1 MIRRPLVPTR
11 RTVLAGLAL
20 APLAACAST
29 EAPLPANLRIRSV
42 RIDTAPLAARGLPTW
57 AERIRTIAEASAR
70 TVFADRAPAG
80 VDITLVADQAWLASY
95 NGGGA
100 LPFDDDPP
108 TDWIEGWIV
117 LSATQGAAPRRLR
130 LYSSTF
136 AADSGPWYAP
146 DIDRLRLERLTRAW
160 VADARRR
167 LAA

>member
-11 RTVLAGLAL
+11 RSFLAGLAL
-20 APLAACAST
+20 APLAACAGT

-70 TVFADRAPAG
+70 TVFADRDPTG
-80 VDITLVADQAWLASY
+80 VEVTLIADQAWLASY
-95 NGGGA
+95 NGGGTP
-100 LPFDDDPP
+100 PFDDDPP
-108 TDWIEGWIV
+108 TDWIEGWI
-117 LSATQGAAPRRLR
+117 SIAGARGTPPRRLR
-130 LYSSTF
+130 LYSSTW
-136 AADSGPWYAP
+136 AADAGPWYAP

-167 LAA
+167 LAE